1 MNKNY
6 YVAKIFARKA
16 FVDIRIN
23 DIPLLKLDIEDDF
36 TAEIPI
42 NYLIES
48 SGCHTLMIRIFPNMG
63 STLPAKE
70 SECSVDI
77 LCFDGAGDTLVEK
90 ERVCS
95 LRSSGDNKRI
105 IVPDV
110 QEKQFVAEVSYNIS
124 RWRDCEKIEE
134 NLSISSKVAKYY
146 QKIWN
151 LLSEKNYEGYLDLI
165 QERER
170 IICKS
175 LMLNEEN
182 IRTRNE
188 LFFDCL
194 KDGFELCPMKG
205 KKTMEFYA
213 GRRIVSV
220 LDLDLKP
227 AIRFKNFDSGEI
239 LTIEIL
245 LGIKIGQKEFSII

>member
-6 YVAKIFARKA
+6 YVAKIFAKKA

-23 DIPLLKLDIEDDF
+23 DIPLLKLDTEDDF

-48 SGCHTLMIRIFPNMG
+48 SGCHTLMIQVYPNIG
-63 STLPAKE
+63 SILLAKE
-70 SECSVDI
+70 SECSVNI
-77 LCFDGAGDTLVEK
+77 FCYDGVGDTLVEK
-90 ERVCS
+90 EKVCS
-95 LRSSGDNKRI
+95 LRSSNDNKRMI
-105 IVPDV
+105 IPDV
-110 QEKQFVAEVSYNIS
+110 REKHFFAEVSYNIR
-124 RWRDCEKIEE
+124 RWGDCEKIEE
-134 NLSISSKVAKYY
+134 DLSISSKVAKYY

-175 LMLNEEN
+175 LMINEEN

-194 KDGFELCPMKG
+194 EDGFELCPMKG

-220 LDLDLKP
+220 LDVDLKP

-239 LTIEIL
+239 LTLEIL
-245 LGIKIGQKEFSII
+245 LGIKKGQKEFSII

>member
-6 YVAKIFARKA
+6 YVAKIFVRKA
-16 FVDIRIN
+16 LADIRIN

-36 TAEIPI
+36 STEIPI

-48 SGCHTLMIRIFPNMG
+48 TGYHTLMIQVFPNIG
-63 STLPAKE
+63 FTLLSKD
-70 SECSVDI
+70 SDCSVDI
-77 LCFDGAGDTLVEK
+77 FCYDGTGDTLVEK

-95 LRSSGDNKRI
+95 LRSSNDNKRI

-110 QEKQFVAEVSYNIS
+110 QTIQFVAEVSYNIC
-124 RWRDCEKIEE
+124 RWGDCEKIKED
-134 NLSISSKVAKYY
+134 LSISSKVATYY

-175 LMLNEEN
+175 LMINEEN
-182 IRTRNE
+182 IKTRNE

-194 KDGFELCPMKG
+194 ENGFELCPMKG

-220 LDLDLKP
+220 LDVDLRP
-227 AIRFKNFDSGEI
+227 AIRFKNYDSGEI
-239 LTIEIL
+239 LTLEIF
-245 LGIKIGQKEFSII
+245 LGIKKRQKEFSII